1 MDYLE
6 FEFETQDTEELEKL
20 VALLDEQGFEGFEE
34 EERSL
39 KAYIPIDKFNEAGF
53 SNVLDLFENIGY
65 SKTVVEQVNWN
76 QKWEQD
82 FKPVIVEAFVAI
94 RADFHRP
101 VGGVKHEVIITP
113 KMSFGTGHHATTYL
127 MIQQMQHLDFRGKS
141 VLDFGTGTGVLAIL
155 AEKLGGDRILA
166 IDYDEWSII
175 NTSENISRNGCEKVE
190 TQLGDAVPTGQK
202 FDVILANINLNI
214 LTENM
219 QALAAACAPAARI
232 LLSGFLKENE
242 DAMIGAIRSAGLENV
257 ATHQRG
263 DWITILV
270 KQAAERK

>member
-34 EERSL
+34 EESSL
-39 KAYIPIDKFNEAGF
+39 KAYIPVDKFNEAGF
-53 SNVLDLFENIGY
+53 TSVLDLFENIGY
-65 SKTVVEQVNWN
+65 SKSVVEQVNWN

-82 FKPVIVEAFVAI
+82 FKPVVVGDFVAI

-101 VGGVKHEVIITP
+101 VNGVRHEIIITP

-155 AEKLGGDRILA
+155 AEKLGADKVLA

-175 NTSENISRNGCEKVE
+175 NTSENINRNACEKVE
-190 TQLGDAVPTGQK
+190 AELGDAVPADQK

-214 LTENM
+214 LTANM
-219 QALAAACAPAARI
+219 DALSAACSADGRI

-242 DAMIGAIRSAGLENV
+242 EAMIEAIRSAGLEFL

-270 KQAAERK
+270 KHAAEKK